1 MVETRINEDTGLT
14 TIILKPNNSSSWQ
27 FNMQILA
34 SLSAIIF
41 LLSGYF
47 ALQGLWLVLPF
58 AFLVIATVYVC
69 LYLRVRANIKTE
81 IITFN
86 DSTVVVERGRYHAE
100 DTWKYHRLWTKI
112 FVKKPQL
119 RGHPKQIFIRSHGKE
134 LELGSFL
141 NKKDKEILIKDL
153 KSVVYA

>member
-1 MVETRINEDTGLT
+1 MVETRTNQDTGLT

-34 SLSAIIF
+34 SLSAII
-41 LLSGYF
+41 LLLAGYF
-47 ALQGLWLVLPF
+47 TFKGLWLVLPF
-58 AFLVIATVYVC
+58 ALLVIGTVYIC
-69 LYLRVRANIKTE
+69 FYLRVRDNFKTE
-81 IITFN
+81 VITFD
-86 DSTVVVERGRYHAE
+86 DSTVVVERGSDHAE
-100 DTWKYHRLWTKI
+100 NTWKYHRLWTKI
-112 FVKKPQL
+112 FVKRPAV
-119 RGHPKQIFIRSHGKE
+119 RGYPKQIFIRSHGRE

>member
-1 MVETRINEDTGLT
+1 MVETRINEATGLT
-14 TIILKPNNSSSWQ
+14 TIILRPNNSSSWQ

-34 SLSAIIF
+34 SLSAIIL

-47 ALQGLWLVLPF
+47 AFQGLWLVLPF

-69 LYLRVRANIKTE
+69 LYLRVRANNKTE

-86 DSTVVVERGRYHAE
+86 DSTVVVERGRYNVE
-100 DTWKYHRLWTKI
+100 NTWKYHRLWTKI
-112 FVKKPQL
+112 FVKKPHV

-134 LELGSFL
+134 LEIGSFL

>member
-1 MVETRINEDTGLT
+1 MVETRIDEDTGLT

-41 LLSGYF
+41 LLSAYF
-47 ALQGLWLVLPF
+47 ALQGLWLVVPF

-69 LYLRVRANIKTE
+69 LYLRVRDNIKTE

-119 RGHPKQIFIRSHGKE
+119 RGYPKQIFIRSHGKE

-153 KSVVYA
+153 KTVVYA

>member
-1 MVETRINEDTGLT
+1 MVETRTNQDTGLT

-27 FNMQILA
+27 FNMQILS
-34 SLSAIIF
+34 SLSAII
-41 LLSGYF
+41 LLLAGYF
-47 ALQGLWLVLPF
+47 TFKGLWLVLPF
-58 AFLVIATVYVC
+58 ALLAIATVYTC
-69 LYLRVRANIKTE
+69 FYLRVRDNFKTE
-81 IITFN
+81 IITFD
-86 DSTVVVERGRYHAE
+86 DSTVIVERGSDHAE
-100 DTWKYHRLWTKI
+100 NTWKYHRLWAKI
-112 FVKKPQL
+112 FVKRPAV

>member
-1 MVETRINEDTGLT
+1 MVETRIDQDTGLT

-41 LLSGYF
+41 LLSAYF
-47 ALQGLWLVLPF
+47 ALQGLWLVVPF

-69 LYLRVRANIKTE
+69 LYLRVRENIKTE

-119 RGHPKQIFIRSHGKE
+119 RGYPKQIFIRSHGKE

-153 KSVVYA
+153 KTVVYA